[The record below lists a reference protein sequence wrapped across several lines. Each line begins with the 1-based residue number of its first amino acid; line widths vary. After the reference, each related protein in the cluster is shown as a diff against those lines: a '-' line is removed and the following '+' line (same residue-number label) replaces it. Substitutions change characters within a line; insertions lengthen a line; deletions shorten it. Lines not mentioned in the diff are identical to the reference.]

1 MLRKKEEKR
10 IDTAEIK
17 SILAEGLR
25 IDGNITAEG
34 KIRIDGTVNGNVKG
48 DFIIIGQSS
57 KINGDIEAER
67 LVVMGEVKGNVKGSS
82 VEIKASAKV
91 KGDLTVKEIS
101 VEPGA
106 SIEGKV
112 QTGDFLKT
120 EHTSL
125 TEITE

>member
-1 MLRKKEEKR
+1 MLRKKEEGKM
-10 IDTAEIK
+10 DTAEIK

-34 KIRIDGTVNGNVKG
+34 KIRIDGVVNGNVKG
-48 DFIIIGQSS
+48 HFIIVGQSS
-57 KINGDIEAER
+57 KITGDVEAEK
-67 LVVMGEVKGNVKGSS
+67 LVIMGEVNGNIKGTS
-82 VEIKASAKV
+82 VEVKASAKI

-101 VEPGA
+101 VEPKA

-120 EHTSL
+120 EQTSL
-125 TEITE
+125 TETVE